1 MTVESARDNVR
12 DLVAFVS
19 VARESSF
26 TRAAARLGMSQ
37 STLSYTIKA
46 LEERLGVRLV
56 TRTTRSVSLT
66 EAGQQLY
73 EQAGRHLDGI
83 DMALSGLNTFREK
96 PTGTIRISTS
106 DHAADTVLQ
115 NTLRTF
121 LPAYPD
127 IRVELVVDNALSDI
141 VADRCDAGIRLGE
154 RLAHDMIAVRIGP
167 AIKMS
172 AVATPEYFLR
182 YGVPVRP
189 EDLVNHRCLALRLET
204 HGEIYAWEFIR
215 DGKAVNVRPDGQ
227 IISNS
232 PQEITR
238 YCLQGT
244 GIACMPEAYFK
255 TAIAEGRLQ
264 RVLEDW
270 CQPYDGYY
278 LYYPSRRQPTQAFAL
293 LLSALRENIPA

>member
-204 HGEIYAWEFIR
+204 HGEIYAWEFTR